1 VAAVAPDGGGLEPDL
16 QPEQL
21 PNEDDE
27 GDKNDANNNIDNE
40 QPPTALA
47 AEPEGGQDQQ
57 YRYDN
62 EDDPAAAVVDQHP
75 NDPNIGNV
83 PPLVAAAASA
93 ATAPVALS
101 LSARLRQV
109 EREALE
115 DPNDQSQWHHAR
127 AVPRHWSHVRN
138 CTVPPEGASF
148 KERTAV
154 LERMIIG
161 Y

>member
-1 VAAVAPDGGGLEPDL
+1 VAAVGLEPDL
-16 QPEQL
+16 QPEQQR
-21 PNEDDE
+21 NEDDE

-62 EDDPAAAVVDQHP
+62 NHDPAGAAVDQHP
-75 NDPNIGNV
+75 NDPNIGHV

-101 LSARLRQV
+101 LPARLRQV

-115 DPNDQSQWHHAR
+115 DPNHNFTMPERFHAI
-127 AVPRHWSHVRN
+127 
-138 CTVPPEGASF
+138 GAMYGI
-148 KERTAV
+148 V
-154 LERMIIG
+154 LRRSTTRGCIL
-161 Y
+161 